1 MPMCVVLLILLL
13 WWPLPVAAQEQKSD
27 IIDGLLSSFALP
39 LHELWQKKHDSEW
52 RNLLDGLSIDG
63 AFSYPLKKSLPQASQ
78 GRGSQGTRGG
88 NNNYIAMSLKY
99 TPLSSWFVQ
108 TTYYRYL
115 DADLQAPWNPDFSY
129 SFGYDDWRPYTLSLV
144 YANYGGNRL
153 FPDRSQGE
161 RWTRFDEGTLT
172 LGWKFLV
179 PRALEELLVVH
190 PTGSIGCNIGYN
202 VTPRY
207 VDLDSLTRKAAKQ
220 SVRLGCKYTIYEWWY
235 VNFMLYAY
243 PFPEQQQPWDP
254 DFTYGFGYF
263 DWHRGTI
270 SIQYNNYAGNRFSW
284 SKKAA
289 NTGTF
294 QNGSLMIS
302 ISWSF

>member
-13 WWPLPVAAQEQKSD
+13 WWPWPVAAQEHKSD

-88 NNNYIAMSLKY
+88 NNDYIAVSLKY

-161 RWTRFDEGTLT
+161 RWTRFDEGTWT
-172 LGWKFLV
+172 LGWKFLL
-179 PRALEELLVVH
+179 PRALE
-190 PTGSIGCNIGYN
+190 
-202 VTPRY
+202 
-207 VDLDSLTRKAAKQ
+207 
-220 SVRLGCKYTIYEWWY
+220 
-235 VNFMLYAY
+235 
-243 PFPEQQQPWDP
+243 
-254 DFTYGFGYF
+254 
-263 DWHRGTI
+263 
-270 SIQYNNYAGNRFSW
+270 
-284 SKKAA
+284 
-289 NTGTF
+289 
-294 QNGSLMIS
+294 
-302 ISWSF
+302 